1 MSAAELKVKLVKTV
15 ERLRSEIASLR
26 TGRASSALVENIEVD
41 YYGTKT
47 PLKAL
52 AAISVPGP
60 KELLIQ
66 PWYKASLQP
75 IEKAIRESE
84 LGLSPAVDKDLIR
97 LTVPPLTEERR
108 KELLK
113 VLGRHVE
120 DARIHVRRE
129 REETLKETDRKE
141 KAKEISEDEKFRQK
155 NEIQKAVD
163 EANKKIEEVSATK
176 EKEIVSV

>member
-1 MSAAELKVKLVKTV
+1 MNAQELKVKLGKTV

-52 AAISVPGP
+52 AAISVPEP
-60 KELLIQ
+60 KQLVIQ
-66 PWYKASLQP
+66 PWDKASLQP

-84 LGLSPAVDKDLIR
+84 LGLSPVVDKDLIR
-97 LTVPPLTEERR
+97 LTIPPLTEERR

-176 EKEIVSV
+176 EKEIMNV